1 MPAARKPKQEMLVIF
16 VPEGYILDIPESDQ
30 TPRARYLREE
40 YEKDKWQ
47 LLFQIGFEPAARED
61 SPGMG
66 FLHTFAA
73 SFVRTLTSQAALEI
87 TREQTAFE
95 LDELEC
101 ENLLA
106 AVPFGVGTEYITEQW
121 LRDGYHRLLE
131 VFCRSIA
138 AYEGTVEMFLTE
150 RSQDMRIP
158 ERIFFHLVENKKP
171 GQEIKESHPFAFM
184 ATYTT
189 RINGKVRHQA
199 LSYALKEYKGQNDK
213 LVAMLSCLNQA
224 AEASPMIG
232 QFMESG
238 ELLHALELT
247 SQEAWTFLKSVEGI
261 EKAGISCR
269 LPNWWR
275 RRASSVSVS
284 VRLGE
289 KEPSLLGLS
298 SIISMKP
305 ELTVDG
311 ERLTRAEV
319 KELLSMAE
327 GLTMIK
333 GKWVEINHE
342 QLHKLLN
349 MMDDYEGDLTMME
362 ALRLEGGLDRQ
373 KEVPEGV
380 EVTNGKWLQHM
391 MVQLRNPGK
400 EEAPAMPAN
409 VHATLR
415 PYQLSGYGWLCRM
428 GQLGFGA
435 CLADD
440 MGLGKTLQIL
450 TFLDYLQ
457 SVRKDARVLLVVPAT
472 LMDNWEKE
480 AARFTPDL
488 TILRLH
494 GMTGTR
500 LSERLQ
506 DPESRAFV
514 TMTTYSMVGKIDGLK
529 EIQWDYVI
537 LDEAQAIKNPGTKQA
552 KAIKE
557 LKAGGRIAMTGTPIE
572 NDLTNLWS
580 LFDFLNRG
588 LLGTAKEFS
597 DFAKAL
603 PYSGNGYLK
612 LKRMISPFI
621 LRRLKT
627 DKTIISDLPDKVET
641 VDYVGLTKKQLALY
655 NEQVSKLE
663 KTIAEVDGMKRRGLV
678 LATISRLKQICNHP
692 DQYLGLSEYAEKESG
707 KFEVL
712 RGICETIRDKHERV
726 LIFTQYREIT
736 PYLQEFLEGVF
747 GRPGLVLHG
756 ETRVQ
761 DRQAMV
767 DAFNSEKYVPFMVLT
782 IKAGGTGLNL
792 TAANHVIH
800 FDRWWNPAVENQAT
814 DRAFR
819 IGQKNNVIVHKFV
832 ASGTIEEK
840 IDEMINSKSELARS
854 IVGSSGENW
863 ITEMNDEDLLN
874 MMRLEV

>member
-1 MPAARKPKQEMLVIF
+1 MPAARKPKQEITVVF
-16 VPEGYILDIPESDQ
+16 VSDGFILDIPDSDL
-30 TPRARYLREE
+30 TPRARFLREE
-40 YEKDKWQ
+40 YEKDKWA
-47 LLFQIGFEPAARED
+47 LLFQMGFEPDGKDD
-61 SPGMG
+61 SPGII

-73 SFVRTLTSQAALEI
+73 SFVRTLTTQAALEI
-87 TREQTAFE
+87 TREQTSIS

-106 AVPFGVGTEYITEQW
+106 SVPFGIGTEFVTEQW
-121 LRDGYHRLLE
+121 LSDGYRRLLE
-131 VFCRSIA
+131 HFCQSIA
-138 AYEGTVEMFLTE
+138 AYDGTVEMYLTE
-150 RSQDMRIP
+150 RSQNMRIP
-158 ERIFFHLVENKKP
+158 ERVFFHLVENKKP
-171 GQEIKESHPFAFM
+171 GETIDEKHPFAFM

-189 RINGKVRHQA
+189 RIKGKVRHQP

-224 AEASPMIG
+224 AEASSLIG

-247 SQEAWTFLKSVEGI
+247 GEEAWSFLKSVEGI
-261 EKAGISCR
+261 EKAGICCR

-298 SIISMKP
+298 SVISMKP
-305 ELTVDG
+305 EFTIDG
-311 ERLTRAEV
+311 EKLTRSEIKA
-319 KELLSMAE
+319 LLSMAE

-342 QLHKLLN
+342 QLNKLLN

-362 ALRLEGGLDRQ
+362 ALRMEGGMSRQ
-373 KEVPEGV
+373 KEMPEGV
-380 EVTNGKWLQHM
+380 EVTNGRWLQLM
-391 MVQLRNPGK
+391 LKNLRNPGK
-400 EEAPAMPAN
+400 EEAPEMPAN

-428 GQLGFGA
+428 GQMGFGA

-457 SVRKDARVLLVVPAT
+457 TIRKEARILLVVPAT
-472 LMDNWEKE
+472 LMDNWKKE

-494 GMTGTR
+494 GQTGPR
-500 LSERLQ
+500 LSERLR

-514 TMTTYSMVGKIDGLK
+514 TMTTYSMAGKIEALK
-529 EIQWDYVI
+529 EIQWDYII

-557 LKAGGRIAMTGTPIE
+557 LNARGRIAMTGTPIE

-597 DFAKAL
+597 DYAKAL
-603 PYSGNGYLK
+603 PYSENGYLK

-627 DKTIISDLPDKVET
+627 DKHIISDLPDKVET

-655 NEQVSKLE
+655 REQVEKLE
-663 KTIAEVDGMKRRGLV
+663 KTISNVDGMQRRGLV

-692 DQYLGLSEYAEKESG
+692 DQYLGLTEYAEKESG

-726 LIFTQYREIT
+726 LVFTQYREIT
-736 PYLQEFLEGVF
+736 PYLQEFLEEVF

-756 ETRVQ
+756 ETRVR

-767 DAFNSEKYVPFMVLT
+767 DAFNGEKYIPFMVLT

-792 TAANHVIH
+792 TAANHVVH

-840 IDEMINSKSELARS
+840 IDELINSKSELARS

-863 ITEMNDEDLLN
+863 ITEMNDDELLN